1 MNEINVMKNLYSKQ
15 LSLKFINDN
24 DLTLDLDE
32 KAEMKNKF

>member
-15 LSLKFINDN
+15 LSLKFINGN